1 MLKGVR
7 RETFVSLRTEKTME
21 NALEIG
27 IWSSARNTL
36 EDYRILKAC
45 GVTHAFIDE
54 NYCQRGSQEYLKIL
68 EYCRQVGLKAY
79 LFNYNSGNKFYAD
92 TTDYTKCEAFAGI
105 VIYDEPSVKKFDEIA
120 ALIPEFEKR
129 YPNGVF
135 YINLFP
141 NYGLNFGAG
150 EVNSE
155 WFGVESYEDYI
166 EQYCQKVLDKLHG
179 KKILSVDFYPLV
191 TIPEENRVF
200 LEKGWLRNL
209 EIVAKSAKKH
219 NALPYWYIQSTS
231 FGLWRRAPKEKDFS
245 YQYFVC
251 LAYGAKGINH
261 FTYTSPMVGGEFAQ
275 KDIALI
281 DREYN
286 PTENYYHV
294 QALNERMQ
302 PLCKE
307 LFAYDYVGTMA
318 LAGSTPQDWREKEN
332 MEDLR
337 EDLKTLAELEIVDAQ
352 RSLLVAE
359 FEKDDECNPGQKKR
373 AYLLVNFTDPYRN
386 ENNVVTFKFAG
397 TTQFDCLYKGER
409 TTTTAESVSA
419 EIESGEGM
427 LLFL

>member
-1 MLKGVR
+1 
-7 RETFVSLRTEKTME
+7 ME
-21 NALEIG
+21 NTLEIG

-36 EDYRILKAC
+36 EDYRVLKAC

-54 NYCQRGSQEYLKIL
+54 NFCPRGSSEYLQIL

-79 LFNYNSGNKFYAD
+79 LFNYNDSNKFLAD
-92 TTDYTKCEAFAGI
+92 TTNYAQYEAFDGF
-105 VIYDEPSVKKFDEIA
+105 VLYDEPSAKKYDEIA

-135 YINLFP
+135 YINLYP
-141 NYGLNFGAG
+141 NYCLLFETGKENSELFG
-150 EVNSE
+150 VNS
-155 WFGVESYEDYI
+155 YEEYI

-209 EIVAKSAKKH
+209 EIVAQSAKRH

-231 FGLWRRAPKEKDFS
+231 FGKWRREPKEKDFS

-251 LAYGAKGINH
+251 LAYGARGINH
-261 FTYTSPMVGGEFAQ
+261 FTYTSPLGGEFAE
-275 KDIALI
+275 KDVALI
-281 DREYN
+281 DRQN
-286 PTENYYHV
+286 KPTERYYYV

-302 PLCKE
+302 PLCSE
-307 LFAYDYVGTMA
+307 LFTYYYVGTMA

-337 EDLKTLAELEIVDAQ
+337 EDLKSLAELEIIDAQ

-359 FEKDDECNPGQKKR
+359 FEKDDENNPGQKKR
-373 AYLLVNFTDPYRN
+373 AYLLVNFTDPYRE
-386 ENNVVTFKFAG
+386 ENNVVTFQFARK
-397 TTQFDCLYKGER
+397 TQFDCLYKGER
-409 TTTTAESVSA
+409 TEATAETVSV

>member
-1 MLKGVR
+1 MD
-7 RETFVSLRTEKTME
+7 

-36 EDYRILKAC
+36 EDYRVLKAC

-54 NYCQRGSQEYLKIL
+54 NYCHRGSPEYLKIL
-68 EYCRQVGLKAY
+68 EYCREVGLKAY
-79 LFNYNSGNKFYAD
+79 LFNYNDSDKFYAD
-92 TTDYTKCEAFAGI
+92 TTNYAQYEAFDGF
-105 VIYDEPSVKKFDEIA
+105 VLYDEPSAKKYDEIA

-135 YINLFP
+135 YINLYP
-141 NYGLNFGAG
+141 NYCLLFDTGKENDELFG
-150 EVNSE
+150 VNS
-155 WFGVESYEDYI
+155 YEEYI

-209 EIVAKSAKKH
+209 EIVAQSAKRH

-231 FGLWRRAPKEKDFS
+231 FGKWRREPKEKDFS

-251 LAYGAKGINH
+251 LAYGARGINH
-261 FTYTSPMVGGEFAQ
+261 FTYTSPLGGEFGE
-275 KDIALI
+275 KDVALI
-281 DREYN
+281 DRQN
-286 PTENYYHV
+286 KPTERYYYV

-302 PLCKE
+302 PLCSE
-307 LFAYDYVGTMA
+307 LFTYDYVGTMA
-318 LAGSTPQDWREKEN
+318 LAGSVSQDWREKEN

-337 EDLKTLAELEIVDAQ
+337 EDLKSLTELEIVDAQ

-359 FEKDDECNPGQKKR
+359 FEKDDECDPGKKKR
-373 AYLLVNFTDPYRN
+373 AYLLVNFTDPYRE
-386 ENNVVTFKFAG
+386 ENNEVIFKFARK
-397 TTQFDCLYKGER
+397 TQFACLYKGER
-409 TTTTAESVSA
+409 TEATAETVSV

>member
-1 MLKGVR
+1 MK
-7 RETFVSLRTEKTME
+7 

-36 EDYRILKAC
+36 EDYRVLKAC

-54 NYCQRGSQEYLKIL
+54 NHCRRGSPEYLEIL

-79 LFNYNSGNKFYAD
+79 LFNYNDSNKFISD
-92 TTDYTKCEAFAGI
+92 TTNYAQHEAFDGFI
-105 VIYDEPSVKKFDEIA
+105 LYDEPSAKKFDEIA
-120 ALIPEFEKR
+120 ALIPEFENR

-135 YINLFP
+135 YINLLP
-141 NYGLNFGAG
+141 NYCLLFETGKDNI
-150 EVNSE
+150 E
-155 WFGVESYEDYI
+155 WFGVESYEEYI

-200 LEKGWLRNL
+200 LERGWLRNL
-209 EIVAKSAKKH
+209 EIVAQSAKRH

-231 FGLWRRAPKEKDFS
+231 FGKWRREPKEKDFS

-251 LAYGAKGINH
+251 LAYGARGINH
-261 FTYTSPMVGGEFAQ
+261 FTYTSPLGGEFGE
-275 KDIALI
+275 KDVALI
-281 DREYN
+281 DRQN
-286 PTENYYHV
+286 KPTERYYYV

-302 PLCKE
+302 PLCSE
-307 LFAYDYVGTMA
+307 LFTYDYVGTMA
-318 LAGSTPQDWREKEN
+318 LAGSMPQDWREKEN

-337 EDLKTLAELEIVDAQ
+337 EDLKSLAELEIVDAQ

-386 ENNVVTFKFAG
+386 ENNVVTVKFAG

>member
-1 MLKGVR
+1 MK
-7 RETFVSLRTEKTME
+7 

-36 EDYRILKAC
+36 EDYRVLKAC

-54 NYCQRGSQEYLKIL
+54 NHCRRGTPEYLKIL
-68 EYCRQVGLKAY
+68 EYCREVGLKAY
-79 LFNYNSGNKFYAD
+79 LFNYNDSNKFYAD
-92 TTDYTKCEAFAGI
+92 TTNYAQHEAFDGFI
-105 VIYDEPSVKKFDEIA
+105 LYDEPSAKKYDEIA

-129 YPNGVF
+129 YPDGVF
-135 YINLFP
+135 YINLYP
-141 NYGLNFGAG
+141 NYCLLFDTGKENNEL
-150 EVNSE
+150 
-155 WFGVESYEDYI
+155 FGVVSYEEYI

-200 LEKGWLRNL
+200 LERGWLRNL
-209 EIVAKSAKKH
+209 EIVAQSAKRH

-231 FGLWRRAPKEKDFS
+231 FGKWRREPKEKDFS

-251 LAYGAKGINH
+251 LAYGARGINH
-261 FTYTSPMVGGEFAQ
+261 FTYTSPLGGEFGE
-275 KDIALI
+275 KDVALI
-281 DREYN
+281 DRQN
-286 PTENYYHV
+286 KPTERYYYV

-302 PLCKE
+302 PLCSE
-307 LFAYDYVGTMA
+307 LFTYDYVGTMA
-318 LAGSTPQDWREKEN
+318 LAGSMPQDWREKEN

-337 EDLKTLAELEIVDAQ
+337 EDLKSLAELEIVDAQ